1 MMLTPSTTGSDT
13 YNLTCTNANGY
24 TEASQ
29 VLTANSGGGGGG
41 GGGGG
46 ALDLASLAALAAL
59 AGACRRRRRA

>member
-1 MMLTPSTTGSDT
+1 MLTPSATGSPT
-13 YNLTCTNANGY
+13 YNLTCTNASGY
-24 TEASQ
+24 AEATQ
-29 VLTANSGGGGGG
+29 VLTANSGGGGG